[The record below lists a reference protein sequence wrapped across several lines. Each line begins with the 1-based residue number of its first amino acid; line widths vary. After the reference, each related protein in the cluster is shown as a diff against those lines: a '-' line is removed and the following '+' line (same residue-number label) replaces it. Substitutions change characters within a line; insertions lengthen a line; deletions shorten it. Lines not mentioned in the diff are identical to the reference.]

1 MEPDAAERRRDPRF
15 PVNAEAAVE
24 LPKSHEVVSATA
36 INLSESR
43 ALLRFGGPVELAV
56 GDDLVCDFKVGHG
69 PDVALP
75 YWGVGRVV
83 RVDGCSA
90 AIDLSAGVS
99 IFSIPMAAIT

>member
-1 MEPDAAERRRDPRF
+1 
-15 PVNAEAAVE
+15 
-24 LPKSHEVVSATA
+24 
-36 INLSESR
+36 
-43 ALLRFGGPVELAV
+43 V